1 MMIMGAHLTMQYIF
15 IALGLKTPIQA
26 YNSICGYFCIGFIDF
41 LLKGKSMLAYTNL
54 FSTNEYVKNDNIILK
69 CFLITKKVKIK
80 R

>member
-1 MMIMGAHLTMQYIF
+1 MVYKNIVTNIYR
-15 IALGLKTPIQA
+15 IQA
-26 YNSICGYFCIGFIDF
+26 YNSICGYFCIGCIDF